1 MELIAEETLHDI
13 LLKLPTRDV
22 ARCRCVCKPWRR
34 LLSAPSFCRLHA
46 RAGSVSGGAEALLV
60 SQARRRGKTME
71 TNVLSVSSPKAMCR
85 VVDLAEGYRVMS
97 VCNGFI
103 VLASGEKEDP
113 SKSGIWDPLFVCNPV
128 TGEKLEVPAPPALK
142 SAGRHLFAMGFCA
155 MSNGNHQYKLFRL
168 PFHEHESTTTDDNH
182 LDVYT
187 FGGGGGRWRRHPYPF
202 RREGVCWAGSPPVL
216 VDGKIYVLTKH
227 KDYVT
232 TPNNVVVIDVAS
244 EAHHIY
250 YLMMNQRTTDAGM
263 CMLDLGGQPCIAVHV
278 PIPYHPGGHSELH
291 LWVMPTPQLVQG
303 ARQPRLEKKLLG
315 HWTRRYSFSC
325 DRGPIA
331 YTRGY
336 EVAPMG
342 IWVEGGGIVC
352 CIIGDYQ
359 YKYDT
364 AKHKDDEHKDDEDV
378 GGGRF
383 SAWDQKLRLPSPPN
397 GCYKRRGIYGG
408 YRPTLLSPADLA
420 AQQDD
425 DVDKQFQQAW
435 LHALRCPKSSDQCPD
450 NGSDKHVAKR
460 RRKIQ
465 QH

>member
-1 MELIAEETLHDI
+1 MEVITEETLHDI
-13 LLKLPTRDV
+13 LLKLPTRNV

-34 LLSAPSFCRLHA
+34 LLTDPSFCRLQAHA
-46 RAGSVSGGAEALLV
+46 GGSEALLV
-60 SQARRRGKTME
+60 SQTRRRGKTME

-85 VVDLAEGYRVMS
+85 VVDLAERYRVAS

-113 SKSGIWDPLFVCNPV
+113 SKSAIWDPMFVCNPV

-142 SAGRHLFAMGFCA
+142 SAGRHLFVMGFCA
-155 MSNGNHQYKLFRL
+155 TSNGNHQYKLFRL
-168 PFHEHESTTTDDNH
+168 PFQEKELTTADDNH

-187 FGGGGGRWRRHPYPF
+187 FGSGGGRWRRHRGFF
-202 RREGVCWAGSPPVL
+202 RRPGVCWAGSPPVL

-227 KDYVT
+227 KDYVR

-250 YLMMNQRTTDAGM
+250 CLMMNQRTTDAGM

-278 PIPYHPGGHSELH
+278 PIDAYGDPDGHSELH

-303 ARQPRLEKKLLG
+303 AQQQRSKLEKKLRDQ
-315 HWTRRYSFSC
+315 WIRRYSFCC
-325 DRGPIA
+325 DRGPMA
-331 YTRGY
+331 YTGGY
-336 EVAPMG
+336 EDKPMG
-342 IWVEGGGIVC
+342 IWVEGDGVLC
-352 CIIGDYQ
+352 CVIGDHK

-364 AKHKDDEHKDDEDV
+364 TKHKDDEDV

-383 SAWDQKLRLPSPPN
+383 SAWDQKLELPSPPN
-397 GCYKRRGIYGG
+397 GYYKRRGIYGG
-408 YRPTLLSPADLA
+408 YRPTLLSPGDLA
-420 AQQDD
+420 ARQDN
-425 DVDKQFQQAW
+425 DVGKQFQQAW
-435 LHALRCPKSSDQCPD
+435 LQALRRPKSSNQCSD

-460 RRKIQ
+460 RRGRRI
-465 QH
+465 